1 MNLDNVGAPRAGKLK
16 VYSVD
21 TRKPSSVAELNV
33 FLNPANRFQEIVN
46 QYGSGLRKPRV
57 YRNFFHIDKRT
68 QSIPKKD
75 LQLAFKAAEAALA
88 IPAPPPPPPVAPAA
102 VLPSSGS
109 SSQGSYASAHEDEA
123 VDEITNHLAQ
133 VGVDNE
139 DEFNELAELLEK
151 KASMDGGGR
160 RMSSRRKHRHR
171 IRRRRHTRRRR

>member
-16 VYSVD
+16 IYSVD

-46 QYGSGLRKPRV
+46 EREGLRKPRV
-57 YRNFFHIDKRT
+57 YRNFFHLDKRT
-68 QSIPKKD
+68 ESIPKKD
-75 LQLAFKAAEAALA
+75 LQIAFKAAALA
-88 IPAPPPPPPVAPAA
+88 LAPPPPPPPPVAPAI
-102 VLPSSGS
+102 VLPKSES

-123 VDEITNHLAQ
+123 IDEIANYFAQ
-133 VGVDNE
+133 VGVGDE

>member
-1 MNLDNVGAPRAGKLK
+1 MNLNNVGAPRAGKLK

-21 TRKPSSVAELNV
+21 TRKPSSVAELSV

-46 QYGSGLRKPRV
+46 EHGLVLRKPRV

-68 QSIPKKD
+68 ESIPKKD
-75 LQLAFKAAEAALA
+75 LQTAFKAAEAALA
-88 IPAPPPPPPVAPAA
+88 PPPPPPPPVAPAA

-123 VDEITNHLAQ
+123 IDEITNYFAQ